1 MGTVEQNCSW
11 EQGKTG
17 VEWDHTSDSFVLEMF
32 QRTADLRK
40 WTEER
45 QGQKSIFFIEVG
57 SVTAAT
63 CSAVLCTY

>member
-45 QGQKSIFFIEVG
+45 QGQKSISFIEVG
-57 SVTAAT
+57 
-63 CSAVLCTY
+63 